1 MSFKYRALEAL
12 LTVTSEEPV
21 CMCDEF
27 IVFFLMVW
35 YVMFYVQTLPNYIS
49 NMWYAVCM

>member
-27 IVFFLMVW
+27 IVFFFNGLVC
-35 YVMFYVQTLPNYIS
+35 YVLCS
-49 NMWYAVCM
+49 NTA